1 MVGGSDAQERI
12 RIGYFGDVRR
22 DQAGAIL
29 LERVVAT
36 GSLVVHK
43 IGGVRTGEL
52 SAHRFLGSGHV
63 LCCFKDAIGADGR
76 PAMI

>member
-22 DQAGAIL
+22 EQAGAIL

-43 IGGVRTGEL
+43 IGGERTEESCRRIAFWVRAMCYVALKTR
-52 SAHRFLGSGHV
+52 SAPT
-63 LCCFKDAIGADGR
+63 ADPR
-76 PAMI
+76 